1 MKSGSLFCKELYREI
16 STINKTGTL
25 QSANAQSQNTTQFQ
39 MTTVSIYL
47 DENYTITEL
56 TNTTMVSNIETIS
69 IDFTFI

>member
-1 MKSGSLFCKELYREI
+1 MKSRSFFCKELYREI
-16 STINKTGTL
+16 STNNKTGTL

-39 MTTVSIYL
+39 MATVSIYL

-56 TNTTMVSNIETIS
+56 TNITMLSNIKTIS

>member
-1 MKSGSLFCKELYREI
+1 MKSRSFFCKELYREI
-16 STINKTGTL
+16 STNNKTGTL

-39 MTTVSIYL
+39 MATVSIYL

-56 TNTTMVSNIETIS
+56 TNTTMLSNIKTIS